1 MGSSIWLYRF
11 YDVAEEIDLLK
22 VEEILAHIRIT
33 SRVKLSRFSCR
44 SVQFRDPPV
53 AVDLGRVK
61 LRLKGMPVEG
71 AFSGKIYDLGVIGIT
86 LKLDLGDKSFDE
98 IRKLG
103 MILSSLGEEENPT
116 DAGRLCAK
124 SISLN
129 GDWEIDTGDQ
139 LEDEFLNQLNNV
151 CQVLA
156 PALIKPGERDFM
168 EDYTLYF
175 FTSWESEWDPAP
187 LLLAENN
194 PVSSQLRDETL
205 RHYLSY
211 GPDDFTIITWDSALV
226 YDASGDSE
234 IPDLLEFAIVEL
246 LELRYYDRLL
256 DIEME
261 KIYKEIEKAGQ
272 ARFGRLGQYRRL
284 MNRLMELVL
293 DITEITERI
302 QNSLKVTGDVFY
314 ARIYGT
320 ALTAFRTR
328 SWMESVQRK
337 VALVQQ
343 NYAMLS
349 SEIVNQR
356 GLMLEMAIVLLIT
369 LEIILGLMRL
379 L

>member
-11 YDVAEEIDLLK
+11 YDVAEEIDLVK
-22 VEEILAHIRIT
+22 VEEILAHIRTT
-33 SRVKLSRFSCR
+33 SRVKLTRFSCR

-61 LRLKGMPVEG
+61 LRVKGIPVEG

-86 LKLDLGDKSFDE
+86 LKLDLRGKSFEE
-98 IRKLG
+98 IRELG
-103 MILSSLGEEENPT
+103 IILASLGEEVDPVV
-116 DAGRLCAK
+116 AGPQCTE
-124 SISLN
+124 SLDL
-129 GDWEIDTGDQ
+129 GREIDTGEE
-139 LEDEFLNQLNNV
+139 LENDFLNQLNYV
-151 CQVLA
+151 CKVLA
-156 PALIKPGERDFM
+156 PALIKPGQRDFM

-175 FTSWESEWDPAP
+175 FTSWESKWDPAP
-187 LLLAENN
+187 LLLAENS

-226 YDASGDSE
+226 YDASGSSE

-261 KIYKEIEKAGQ
+261 KIYKEIEEAGR

-284 MNRLMELVL
+284 MNRLMELML

-343 NYAMLS
+343 NYTMLN
-349 SEIVNQR
+349 SELINQR
-356 GLMLEMAIVLLIT
+356 GLMLEMAIVFLIT